1 MRWIWRGMPLIHAVL
16 LGSACS
22 ATDTDEPTPVGEVIV
37 TPTTLEVGMGGT
49 AVLSAEVTDADG
61 NVVRDRRVVWAS
73 ADPSIATVS
82 DNGVVAGVKAGR
94 VNVAASA
101 EGKSG
106 VASVSVVALP
116 VRVSSVRV
124 APDKVSLF
132 VAASSNLVATALDS
146 RGVAITGRPVVWT
159 TNNAGVAAVSQ
170 SGVVTG
176 LLPGTAVITAV
187 VDGSAG
193 NSTITVS
200 LTPVA
205 RVTVTPSDMSI
216 DAGKSATL
224 TARALDALGN
234 TLTGRAITW
243 TSGDTRIVTVD
254 QAGVVR
260 AIRRG
265 SAVITATSEGKAG
278 TATVRVP

>member
-234 TLTGRAITW
+234 TLTGRAMTW